1 MRVDAGVD
9 HPDGEPATPR
19 LVRVEEVTKSFPGV
33 VANDGVTFEVRP
45 GEVHALLGENGAGKT
60 TLMNILYG
68 LYRPDSGEIW
78 VKGQRVVIR
87 SPRHAIALGIG
98 MVHQHFK
105 LVLPHTVAENVAL
118 GLAGTP
124 FWAPARVVSGR
135 LEELCGRYSL
145 AVDPDRRVWELSA
158 GEQQRVE
165 ILKALI
171 RGAEV
176 LILDEPTSVLTP
188 HEAAE
193 LFKVLER
200 MKAEGHGVI
209 FISHKLDEVLEVA
222 DRITVM
228 RRGKVVGTVPAAEA
242 DKPLLARMM
251 VGREVVFRLT
261 KKACAPGEAALTVED
276 LDARSDRGTPALK
289 GISFALCRGEILG
302 VAGVAGNGQ
311 RELVEVLTG
320 LRRADRG
327 RVRVLGE
334 DMTRAGARKL
344 SDAGVAH
351 IPEERIR
358 MGIVPALAVEEN
370 LILKR
375 HHRPPFCR
383 GGVLQLAAV
392 RRFASQAIEEYRI
405 QTPNPRTPAKLL
417 SGGNIQKLIL
427 ARELSGDPALV
438 LAAHP
443 TYGLDVG
450 ATEQV
455 REILLRQRDEGVGVL
470 LVSEDLE
477 EVTEL
482 ADRIA
487 VLFRGEIMGIV
498 LAGEATL
505 EEIGLMMAGERRA
518 VSAVREGQ

>member
-1 MRVDAGVD
+1 MAEAAWAAI
-9 HPDGEPATPR
+9 H
-19 LVRVEEVTKSFPGV
+19 LQNITKSFPGV
-33 VANDGVTFEVRP
+33 LANDRVSLALRS

-68 LYRPDSGEIW
+68 LYRADAGEIW
-78 VKGQRVVIR
+78 VKGRKVNIR
-87 SPRHAIALGIG
+87 SPRHALSLGIG

-118 GLAGTP
+118 GLSGTP
-124 FWAPARVVSGR
+124 FWAPTRAVARR
-135 LEELCGRYSL
+135 LGDLSDRYGL
-145 AVDPDRRVWELSA
+145 PVDPDRRVWDLSA

-176 LILDEPTSVLTP
+176 LVLDEPTSVLTP
-188 HEAAE
+188 HEVGE
-193 LFKVLER
+193 LLKVLGR
-200 MKAEGHGVI
+200 MKAEGHAIV
-209 FISHKLDEVLEVA
+209 FISHKLDEVLEAA
-222 DRITVM
+222 DWVTVM
-228 RRGKVVGTVPAAEA
+228 RRGQVVGTVRAEETDKAA
-242 DKPLLARMM
+242 LARMM

-261 KKACAPGEAALTVED
+261 KKACTPGEAALVAED
-276 LDARSDRGTPALK
+276 LHVRSDRGSLALK
-289 GISFALCRGEILG
+289 GISLALCRGEILG

-320 LRRADRG
+320 LRRAERG
-327 RVRVLGE
+327 RVQVLGQ
-334 DMTRAGARKL
+334 DLTRASARRL
-344 SDAGVAH
+344 SDSGVAH

-358 MGIVPALAVEEN
+358 MGIVPGLSVEEN

-383 GGVLQLAAV
+383 GGILRLAAA
-392 RRFASQAIEEYRI
+392 RRFAGQAIEEYRI
-405 QTPNPRTPAKLL
+405 QTPSARTPAKLL

-427 ARELSGDPALV
+427 ARELSGSPALV
-438 LAAHP
+438 IAAHP

-450 ATEQV
+450 ATEQI
-455 REILLRQRDEGVGVL
+455 RELLLRQRDAGAGIL

-477 EVTEL
+477 EIMEL

-487 VLFRGEIMGIV
+487 VLFRGEIMGV
-498 LAGEATL
+498 VPAGEASL

-518 VSAVREGQ
+518 AAAAGGGR